1 MISWLTF
8 EYFQLASFSYGIQSV
23 EERYS
28 KQVICAKPLLCTVVI
43 IVDPC
48 LVYSSVA
55 NMDSVAATTTSPNKE
70 YDIVNQSTGLSYRLR
85 REAIRT

>member
-8 EYFQLASFSYGIQSV
+8 EYFQLTGFSNGIQSF
-23 EERYS
+23 ERRS
-28 KQVICAKPLLCTVVI
+28 RKQVIRAKPLLCTADI

-48 LVYSSVA
+48 LVYSSLA

-70 YDIVNQSTGLSYRLR
+70 YGSDNQYIGLSYRLR
-85 REAIRT
+85 PEAIRT